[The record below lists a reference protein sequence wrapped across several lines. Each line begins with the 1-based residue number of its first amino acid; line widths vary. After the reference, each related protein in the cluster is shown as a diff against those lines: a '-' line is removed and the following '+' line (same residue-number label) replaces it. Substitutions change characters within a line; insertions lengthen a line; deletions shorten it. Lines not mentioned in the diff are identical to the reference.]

1 MKRNMFS
8 MAAGLLKENSLMSD
22 FRLINQHSHMET
34 HDAYL

>member
-8 MAAGLLKENSLMSD
+8 MAAGLLKEKSLMSD
-22 FRLINQHSHMET
+22 FGLINQHAHMET